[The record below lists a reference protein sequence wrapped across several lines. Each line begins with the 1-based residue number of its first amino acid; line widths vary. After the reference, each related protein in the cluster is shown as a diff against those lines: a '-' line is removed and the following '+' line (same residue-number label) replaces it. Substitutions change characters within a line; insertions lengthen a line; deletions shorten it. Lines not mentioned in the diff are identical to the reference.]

1 MERFMLILFL
11 SILIT
16 MVKTTSIASQDISVQ
31 SKCLVNQKK
40 KIKRKKRVAQCYSN
54 YIATYR
60 INLSGDIETNP
71 RPGLSKPKC
80 QVCDKTDRCNQKR
93 FVCEHCLEMCHVK
106 WSNHQLNQNAS
117 NKAYEWTC
125 SNCIHTALPFC
136 NRRNLDFDSTVA
148 DETTILHAN
157 NCHIE
162 TLKNYQKYASIVHIN
177 CQSILSTFDEFPVM
191 LKSYE
196 FDIISLSE
204 TWLTN
209 NQHQLDYI
217 NIADYKSISK
227 HRNDKR
233 GGGAGFYI
241 KDNIY
246 FKTRNDLKKKIVNME
261 VTFIKLHGR
270 NKSTPT

>member
-1 MERFMLILFL
+1 
-11 SILIT
+11 
-16 MVKTTSIASQDISVQ
+16 MVKTTSIASQDMSIH

-40 KIKRKKRVAQCYSN
+40 KIKRTKSSVQYYSN
-54 YIATYR
+54 YISTYR
-60 INLSGDIETNP
+60 IILSGDIETNP
-71 RPGLSKPKC
+71 GPGLSKPNC
-80 QVCDKTDRCNQKR
+80 QGCHKTVRCNQKR
-93 FVCEHCLEMCHVK
+93 LVCEHCLEMCHVK
-106 WSNHQLNQNAS
+106 CSSHQLNQNAS

-162 TLKNYQKYASIVHIN
+162 TLKNYQKYTSIVHIN

-209 NQHQLDYI
+209 NQHQLDYV
-217 NIADYKSISK
+217 NIAGYKLIFK
-227 HRNDKR
+227 HCKDKNSGPR
-233 GGGAGFYI
+233 RLLYE
-241 KDNIY
+241 
-246 FKTRNDLKKKIVNME
+246 R
-261 VTFIKLHGR
+261 
-270 NKSTPT
+270 